1 MHRKTKLIILLLL
14 SFSVYFIFKYNNKD
28 VIKIVNIG
36 DSLSQSINSKIFK
49 EYKYLDYYKDDSNQ
63 KLIINNDYSKKELTL
78 HEFNILLKN
87 SASLKRLLREA
98 DQVFI
103 TLGYNDLIYNIAL
116 KENSN
121 KKIVGIQK
129 EYITCLHEIKK
140 YYKRKPIVIGYY
152 NSYYNE
158 ELDQSIAKLNKIIK
172 EEEVI
177 FIDTSQIIDSPKY
190 FSNQYSYY
198 LNKKGYQVISQEIIK
213 KT

>member
-1 MHRKTKLIILLLL
+1 M
-14 SFSVYFIFKYNNKD
+14 
-28 VIKIVNIG
+28 
-36 DSLSQSINSKIFK
+36 
-49 EYKYLDYYKDDSNQ
+49 
-63 KLIINNDYSKKELTL
+63 
-78 HEFNILLKN
+78 
-87 SASLKRLLREA
+87 
-98 DQVFI
+98 
-103 TLGYNDLIYNIAL
+103 IYNLAL
-116 KENSN
+116 EENSN
-121 KKIVGIQK
+121 KKTVGIQT
-129 EYITCLHEIKK
+129 EYIACLHEIKK